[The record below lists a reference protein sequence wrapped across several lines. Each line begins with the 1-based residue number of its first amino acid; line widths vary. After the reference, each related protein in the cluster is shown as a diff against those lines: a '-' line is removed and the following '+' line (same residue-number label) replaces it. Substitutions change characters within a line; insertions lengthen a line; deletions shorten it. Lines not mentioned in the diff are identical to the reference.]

1 MRSFIWQTAV
11 ALIVVSSSSPAA
23 DQVAF
28 GELKSKGPVVA
39 PLALFAKG
47 TKVSGEPFSVAVG
60 SVHRT
65 STVGVTVAQVKE
77 ASALWGLV
85 LLDAPL
91 GAKSAVVNA
100 TVRSVPLRLGAW
112 LEKPA
117 GLDAVEI
124 VEPADVPI
132 GSTVVDEK
140 KRFVGIVARVPG
152 QKHLVL
158 IRERTLRLFA
168 SASVAANVA
177 PTMPATP
184 IALVVDDSKVSEK
197 LAERDDE
204 LKKSGPRLAAGAA
217 EFEAMPPELRA
228 DAASALLQGGF
239 AFGDEDA
246 SRTLA
251 VVLPSGGLA
260 LGTALDRIE
269 KAVKGL
275 APVRIVVHVLP
286 SDPGTQAHARAA
298 SAYCSLQAS
307 SEPTLAL
314 LRRNLEGLSQATCGA
329 DAGRSFFGAEALL
342 LERLNIDEP
351 LAAAGAT
358 VLALTEPA
366 SVLRAIVQATT
377 ESPRATP

>member
-11 ALIVVSSSSPAA
+11 ALIAVSSSSPAA
-23 DQVAF
+23 DRVAF
-28 GELKSKGPVVA
+28 GELKGKSPVVA

-275 APVRIVVHVLP
+275 APIRIVVHVLP

-314 LRRNLEGLSQATCGA
+314 LRRNLEGISQSTCGA